1 MTQPPET
8 LKLNKAE
15 SARING
21 AKSTGATSP
30 EGKLRAAN
38 GNLKHGAYSSRVIMD
53 GEDPELY
60 NVLRSY
66 TLDIFKPQ
74 DAVEAEIVDVL
85 INTRWRLRRMEAAE
99 TDSLNAAVL
108 LNKPYVEARFESID
122 VAHERALAIQSD
134 SAHIERNT
142 RVEERLHRI
151 YEKNLQMLNNYR
163 RKAGRS
169 TTTIATESLQPDKP
183 QPCPAPPAEA
193 PVLTDPPNS
202 PPASRTPAASIIT
215 GIAVFLVIL
224 ASLLM
229 IPASTAAQ
237 KINTFTSPPAVSS
250 LTSVHPVIGEPK

>member
-1 MTQPPET
+1 MTQPPDT
-8 LKLNKAE
+8 PKLNKAE

-53 GEDPELY
+53 GEDPALY

-108 LNKPYVEARFESID
+108 LNQPYVKAHFESID

-151 YEKNLQMLNNYR
+151 YEKNLKMLTNYR
-163 RKAGRS
+163 RKSGRS
-169 TTTIATESLQPDKP
+169 TTTIATE
-183 QPCPAPPAEA
+183 PPIEA

-202 PPASRTPAASIIT
+202 RPSSGTPAASIIAS
-215 GIAVFLVIL
+215 IALFLVIF
-224 ASLLM
+224 ASLWM
-229 IPASTAAQ
+229 IPAGTAAQ
-237 KINTFTSPPAVSS
+237 KIHMFTSRPAISAV
-250 LTSVHPVIGEPK
+250 TPIPSVTGEPK